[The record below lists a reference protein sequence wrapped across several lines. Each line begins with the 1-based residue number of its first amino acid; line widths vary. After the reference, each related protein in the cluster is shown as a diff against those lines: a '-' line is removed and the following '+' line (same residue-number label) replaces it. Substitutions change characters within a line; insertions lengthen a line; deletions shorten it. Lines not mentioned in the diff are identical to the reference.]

1 MPHPEVFK
9 YGVIEMEQGQIIYRF
24 EFYDSVVVMRGPAHD
39 FRAADHDLGAGA
51 IGSSGSRVA
60 RLSVRVSPSRCP
72 SPARLLHAGNR
83 E

>member
-1 MPHPEVFK
+1 VDPL
-9 YGVIEMEQGQIIYRF
+9 
-24 EFYDSVVVMRGPAHD
+24 HD

-83 E
+83 GIAWPLVFLATVRIQGSRS